1 MPGAQSGGCMEVDK
15 DSLRADNGHLVEFI
29 RSPNQSAGLDPRFLI
44 FHYTAGLT
52 AQGAI
57 EWFKNPAAK
66 ASAHFVIGRNGAITQ
81 MVGLDRRAW
90 HAGES
95 RWGNLNGMNKFSIGI
110 ELVNAGRLKRTENG
124 DWLNWASVKIPPA
137 EVLLATHK
145 AENAPAGW
153 HVYPEAQLLAALK
166 VAVALHAAFD
176 FEDILGHDDAAPGRK
191 VDPGPAFPMT
201 SFVSRILGRKK

>member
-1 MPGAQSGGCMEVDK
+1 MDVAGS
-15 DSLRADNGHLVEFI
+15 SLRTDNGQPVEFI
-29 RSPNQSAGLDPRFLI
+29 RSPNQSAGLDRRFLI
-44 FHYTAGLT
+44 LHYTAGLT

-95 RWGNLNGMNKFSIGI
+95 RWDNFNGMNRFSIGI
-110 ELVNAGRLKRTENG
+110 ELVNAGRLKRTEGG
-124 DWLNWASVKIPPA
+124 DWMNWASVKIPPA

-153 HVYPEAQLLAALK
+153 HVYPEAQILAALK
-166 VAVALHAAFD
+166 VAVALHAAFE
-176 FEDILGHDDAAPGRK
+176 FEGILGHEDVAPGRK
-191 VDPGPAFPMT
+191 ADPGPAFPMT
-201 SFVSRILGRKK
+201 SFVSRVLGRKK